1 MKICALNVLVFL
13 ILFSLTSCDKR
24 APVRQQIELTQADLV
39 TKQALST
46 KIQDELKTQV
56 SLGKYNFAGAS
67 QIQKLRGDIEKSTAK
82 ITQLKTEKLAA
93 EAVNQKLR
101 QETEAYL
108 TAHAKR

>member
-1 MKICALNVLVFL
+1 MKIRTLNVFAFL
-13 ILFSLTSCDKR
+13 IMLGLISCDKR
-24 APVRQQIELTQADLV
+24 DPVRQQIELTQADLV

-56 SLGKYNFAGAS
+56 SLSKFNFTGAS
-67 QIQKLRGDIEKSTAK
+67 QIQKLQGEIEKNTAK
-82 ITQLKTEKLAA
+82 ITRLKSEKLAA